1 MHFIHI
7 SKVRSDFMIRYDKLF
22 KLFEENGIS
31 SYVAQKNNIIAQSTL
46 NRIKNGTGGLD
57 YRTIDRICRAL
68 HCQPADIMEYVPDE
82 QVEVVAS

>member
-1 MHFIHI
+1 
-7 SKVRSDFMIRYDKLF
+7 MIKYDKLF

-57 YRTIDRICRAL
+57 YRTIDRICRTL
-68 HCQPADIMEYVPDE
+68 HCQPSDLMEYVPDE
-82 QVEVVAS
+82 EELISVSV